1 MEIRRLTE
9 RDAGALWQLR
19 LTSLEIDP
27 WAFGESVEELRNT
40 TVEQYATRLGSG
52 GSENFVVG
60 AFDGAT
66 LVGMVGFYREQHLK
80 RKHKG
85 HIWGVF
91 VLPSAR
97 RRGLGR
103 ALLVRAIEAA
113 KTLGGLNSI
122 QLTVSVSQEP
132 ARRIY
137 EACGFRC
144 FGREPRALG
153 IDGRYVD
160 EEHMVLELDGFSA

>member
-9 RDAGALWQLR
+9 RDAGALWQFR
-19 LTSLEIDP
+19 LTGLEIDP

-66 LVGMVGFYREQHLK
+66 LVGMVGFYREKHLK

-97 RRGLGR
+97 GRGLGR
-103 ALLVRAIEAA
+103 A
-113 KTLGGLNSI
+113 
-122 QLTVSVSQEP
+122 
-132 ARRIY
+132 
-137 EACGFRC
+137 
-144 FGREPRALG
+144 RALTASTSMKN
-153 IDGRYVD
+153 IWFLNWTVFPPNFLCTNST
-160 EEHMVLELDGFSA
+160 EVP